1 MYLLNYLDTLKKNV
15 KNRIILSF
23 LLLLSW
29 QFVFAQMQKEP
40 VMDSATRNLIND
52 ALVKNELEVA
62 KMRMNYELLKQQDE
76 IALLQKD
83 NQLMKATTQK
93 QILIITVAVS
103 LIVFLTVLSF
113 ILYFSNAKAQK
124 LNALLGK
131 QQKELEEKN
140 EEIRQQKEEIETIN
154 SGLELSIAQHTKQL
168 QITVESLSQRNKDL
182 EQFSYIVSHNLRAP
196 IAHLI
201 GLANIFNKE
210 VPEDPMNQEILAHV
224 QKAAHNLDIVVKD
237 LTYILSIRTN
247 LGLQK
252 EKINLPELT
261 QEVLEGLKEEIIEA
275 SPQMS
280 LHFNQVCYIYSVKSH
295 IENILFQLISNA
307 IKYRKK
313 RVPLQIEI
321 STIVNDNN
329 QLCLTVKDNGLGID
343 LTKIDPYKIF
353 GLYQRMHTHV
363 NGKGL
368 GLYLVK
374 TQVEALGGKVE
385 VESQENVGSTFK
397 VILPLS

>member
-1 MYLLNYLDTLKKNV
+1 MKKNV
-15 KNRIILSF
+15 KNSIILTF
-23 LLLLSW
+23 LFVLSW
-29 QFVFAQMQKEP
+29 QFVFAQMQTEP
-40 VMDSATRNLIND
+40 AIDSAMRNLVND
-52 ALVKNELEVA
+52 ALIKNELEVA

-93 QILIITVAVS
+93 QILIIIVAVS
-103 LIVFLTVLSF
+103 LVIFLMVLSF

-124 LNALLGK
+124 FNVLLAK
-131 QQKELEEKN
+131 QRKELEDKN
-140 EEIRQQKEEIETIN
+140 EEIRQQKEEIEAIN
-154 SGLELSIAQHTKQL
+154 NGLEISIVQHTKQL

-210 VPEDPMNQEILAHV
+210 VPEDPMNQEILTHV
-224 QKAAHNLDIVVKD
+224 QKAAYNLDVIVRD
-237 LTYILSIRTN
+237 LTHILSIRNN
-247 LGLQK
+247 LSLQK
-252 EKINLPELT
+252 ERINLPELT
-261 QEVLEGLKEEIIEA
+261 QEVLENFKEDITQA
-275 SPQMS
+275 TPQIN
-280 LHFNQVCYIYSVKSH
+280 LNFNQVSYIYSVKSH
-295 IENILFQLISNA
+295 IENILLQLISNA
-307 IKYRKK
+307 LKYRKK
-313 RVPLQIEI
+313 RVALQMEI
-321 STIVNDNN
+321 SAIVSENN
-329 QLCLTVKDNGLGID
+329 QFCLTVKDNGLGID
-343 LTKIDPYKIF
+343 LTKVDPYKIF

-363 NGKGL
+363 DGKGL

-385 VESQENVGSTFK
+385 VESEENVGSTFK